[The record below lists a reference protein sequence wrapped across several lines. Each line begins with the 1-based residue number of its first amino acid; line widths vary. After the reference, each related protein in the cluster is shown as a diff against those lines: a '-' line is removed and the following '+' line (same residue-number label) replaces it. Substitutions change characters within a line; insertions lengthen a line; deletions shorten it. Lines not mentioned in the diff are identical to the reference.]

1 MGKWFGAIVEILTA
15 RPSAGSLLIDTVVA
29 IIIDVVI
36 VVVFVGVIVVFA
48 GVIVVID
55 VVFVIGS
62 VRFMHLKDR
71 HRSKRASRTKKGD
84 HAARRRMAIFEEMM
98 ASRGVAKDEWP
109 DYYDEKG
116 ISLIGP
122 SAVCVCCQTNGPT
135 ITT

>member
-15 RPSAGSLLIDTVVA
+15 RPSACSLLIDAVVA
-29 IIIDVVI
+29 IVIDVVI
-36 VVVFVGVIVVFA
+36 VVVFV

-122 SAVCVCCQTNGPT
+122 SAVCVCCQRQMARLLR
-135 ITT
+135 